1 MNTITFM
8 TRYKS
13 YTEMQEH
20 LSVRHKQILKILKN
34 KKMTTREIAEELYN
48 RHYTNTADVNNA
60 RPRITELENLGFVV
74 TDKTKKCNVTN
85 KEVAVY
91 RQTTE
96 VEKMI
101 KANINHISQI
111 DWKRWFN
118 WNIHSCKVFVDK
130 QLQTTCAHGCNRLEL
145 LDFRGVQECKYVKNP
160 REQIKEI
167 LGVQE
172 KMKLWVKKNF

>member
-13 YTEMQEH
+13 YTEMQEY

-101 KANINHISQI
+101 KANINHIPQI
-111 DWKRWFN
+111 D
-118 WNIHSCKVFVDK
+118 
-130 QLQTTCAHGCNRLEL
+130 
-145 LDFRGVQECKYVKNP
+145 
-160 REQIKEI
+160 
-167 LGVQE
+167 
-172 KMKLWVKKNF
+172 